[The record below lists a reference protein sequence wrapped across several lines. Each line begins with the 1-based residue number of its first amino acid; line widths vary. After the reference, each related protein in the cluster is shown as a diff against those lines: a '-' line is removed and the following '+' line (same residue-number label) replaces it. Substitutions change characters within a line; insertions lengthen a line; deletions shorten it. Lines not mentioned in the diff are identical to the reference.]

1 MDSNCLIDAS
11 GKGYHLYDGIGVE
24 ERDKEVVANDEPI
37 MGIKFFFPQINRL
50 LWRNLEMN
58 GMASRQETDSQNM
71 MESCLNKWL
80 SISQA
85 ASWIFLHLVL
95 NGPFLGG
102 LKVLQLLR
110 PLKLMQKELPR
121 ARNTLG
127 RILKELKREVRKQTA
142 SY

>member
-1 MDSNCLIDAS
+1 MDSNCLIGAS

-71 MESCLNKWL
+71 MESW
-80 SISQA
+80 
-85 ASWIFLHLVL
+85 
-95 NGPFLGG
+95 
-102 LKVLQLLR
+102 
-110 PLKLMQKELPR
+110 
-121 ARNTLG
+121 
-127 RILKELKREVRKQTA
+127 
-142 SY
+142 